1 MKILNIDEKEQAQ
14 AMKELENMIIAI
26 QQINKTH
33 KNGYIDKTPLSCGH
47 LPYKGRLWYIENQK
61 SLPFKGGGSRK
72 ADGGI

>member
-33 KNGYIDKTPLSCGH
+33 KTVYT
-47 LPYKGRLWYIENQK
+47 EEQ
-61 SLPFKGGGSRK
+61 
-72 ADGGI
+72 